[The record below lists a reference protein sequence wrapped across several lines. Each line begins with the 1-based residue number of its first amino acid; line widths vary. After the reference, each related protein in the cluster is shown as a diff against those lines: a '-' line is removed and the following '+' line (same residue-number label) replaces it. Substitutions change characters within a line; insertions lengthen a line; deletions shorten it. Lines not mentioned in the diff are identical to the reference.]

1 MYVQVNITEFRIICG
16 YIVIFINTYLAQ
28 PRYMLSKCRNGELFG
43 NGILPT
49 EIRYPKRDVFRLHH
63 KQKAAIFSGKDSLRK
78 SRSGVTNA
86 QNNIWVKRN
95 SKEHFTLKSS
105 EKPKYYDEGDFFEFE
120 HSFTANEPSVGNTIS
135 RNEKEIYIH
144 NGQEYNDYVKKDE
157 ILRRNVSNNLI
168 HRTLPCK
175 KRKISSSFD
184 TSDDTFPSNERY
196 EDSLLKNSFS
206 HENEFMQQDDHCKYH
221 YNGTLKGNQF
231 NPSENDTYA
240 VVNKFPKTKMVGI
253 EEKLDVSSERPVV
266 IENHCVSAPVV
277 PISNSRNKSN
287 NPTNYVPQPIS
298 QISSLP
304 LLQEINLPNQN
315 TKNNKHTARDTNGHM
330 VAPPSM
336 NHIDETNGSKES
348 TPPRLDSASL
358 SKFKLPSSFEMAIL
372 PSGILQ
378 YSSSS
383 KSCIRYRKALAIS
396 SLAFSTI
403 MIMTFAVLYW
413 NYHEALHRR
422 MTKNVKGPILD
433 HWGKVSLHRHLF
445 I

>member
-1 MYVQVNITEFRIICG
+1 MIL
-16 YIVIFINTYLAQ
+16 INTHPAQ
-28 PRYMLSKCRNGELFG
+28 LRYMLSKCRNGELFG
-43 NGILPT
+43 NGIIPT

-95 SKEHFTLKSS
+95 SKELFTPKTN
-105 EKPKYYDEGDFFEFE
+105 EKPRYYDEGDFFEFE
-120 HSFTANEPSVGNTIS
+120 HSFTANEPSIGHTIS
-135 RNEKEIYIH
+135 RNEKKIYIH
-144 NGQEYNDYVKKDE
+144 NDHEYNDNDQKDE
-157 ILRRNVSNNLI
+157 ILRRNVSNNLS

-196 EDSLLKNSFS
+196 EDSLLRDSFS
-206 HENEFMQQDDHCKYH
+206 HENDFMPQDEHCQNH
-221 YNGTLKGNQF
+221 YNGTLKGNQL
-231 NPSENDTYA
+231 NPPENNMYA
-240 VVNKFPKTKMVGI
+240 VVNKFPKTKMVDI
-253 EEKLDVSSERPVV
+253 EEKLNVSSERPVV
-266 IENHCVSAPVV
+266 MENHRVSAPVV
-277 PISNSRNKSN
+277 PTSNIRNKSN
-287 NPTNYVPQPIS
+287 NPTNYVPQPTS

-315 TKNNKHTARDTNGHM
+315 TKNNKHTAYDTNGHM
-330 VAPPSM
+330 VSITPSSR
-336 NHIDETNGSKES
+336 NHIAETNGSKES
-348 TPPRLDSASL
+348 TPPRPDSASL

-433 HWGKVSLHRHLF
+433 HWGKVSLVQYILGL
-445 I
+445 